1 MEIRRNISLFISGSI
16 RPVVSSL
23 RSGDATLLTKM
34 HPINICQYM
43 GLAVKVCVLKSNWRF
58 FSVKIVKYFIPHPWP
73 AVYFVTPPACIR
85 YDIHVTYH
93 VCKRVYRDVKY
104 YQMWHHDR
112 YPVLQYKTAKYCST
126 QSWYSY
132 WNKGPIIPDDELHCN
147 QGCLQMTKASTTLSK
162 STWIDLLRESSSAPV
177 PYLTVHHFVT
187 EMCTCMLIS
196 GTKIALWCI
205 SLMHGG
211 ICEMSVSYFN
221 WWTWSPP
228 RNFFVH
234 NRSNHKSLL
243 HVHSADYPKTSSE
256 TIQ

>member
-16 RPVVSSL
+16 GPVVSSL

-34 HPINICQYM
+34 HRINICQYM
-43 GLAVKVCVLKSNWRF
+43 GLAVKICVLKSNWRF

-73 AVYFVTPPACIR
+73 AVYFVTPPVCIR
-85 YDIHVTYH
+85 YDMTHH
-93 VCKRVYRDVKY
+93 ECKKLYRDVKY

-126 QSWYSY
+126 QRWYSY

-147 QGCLQMTKASTTLSK
+147 QGCLQMIKASTTLSK

-187 EMCTCMLIS
+187 EMHC
-196 GTKIALWCI
+196 GVFLWC
-205 SLMHGG
+205 MVG
-211 ICEMSVSYFN
+211 
-221 WWTWSPP
+221 
-228 RNFFVH
+228 FV
-234 NRSNHKSLL
+234 RWVYLIL
-243 HVHSADYPKTSSE
+243 IDERVPA
-256 TIQ
+256 